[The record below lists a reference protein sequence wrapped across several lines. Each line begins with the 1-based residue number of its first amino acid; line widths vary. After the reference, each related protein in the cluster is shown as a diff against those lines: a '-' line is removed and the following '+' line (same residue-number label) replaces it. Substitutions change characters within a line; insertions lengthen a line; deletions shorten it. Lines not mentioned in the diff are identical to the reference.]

1 MNSHQFVMGHILMG
15 IAVLSITSG
24 CATTPQKPIV
34 QYKTVEVPKYTR
46 IPIPPEYTQDRIV
59 VEPVPSCRLL
69 TTAVFC
75 QDELARVVDDYRAA
89 LKASNLD
96 KSALRALDKE
106 PQ

>member
-1 MNSHQFVMGHILMG
+1 MIRYLPLLLL
-15 IAVLSITSG
+15 AACT
-24 CATTPQKPIV
+24 TTPQKPIV
-34 QYKTVEVPKYTR
+34 QYKTVSVPVYTR
-46 IPIPPEYTQDRIV
+46 IPIPSEYTQDRIV
-59 VEPVPSCRLL
+59 QEPVPSCRLL

-75 QDELARVVDDYRAA
+75 NDQVAILIDDYRSA